1 MVGQDNSNFQFTKP
15 DFGKN
20 PLQFLK
26 EVKAEL
32 FKVTWPTRPTV
43 IKLTAVV
50 IGVSVLVAVYLGT
63 LDYIFTKIME
73 LVLNKN

>member
-1 MVGQDNSNFQFTKP
+1 MPELGEGFNITRP

-26 EVKAEL
+26 EVRAEL
-32 FKVTWPTRPTV
+32 FKVTWPTRPMV

-50 IGVSVLVAVYLGT
+50 IGVSVLVAVYLGA
-63 LDYIFTKIME
+63 LDYAFTKIME